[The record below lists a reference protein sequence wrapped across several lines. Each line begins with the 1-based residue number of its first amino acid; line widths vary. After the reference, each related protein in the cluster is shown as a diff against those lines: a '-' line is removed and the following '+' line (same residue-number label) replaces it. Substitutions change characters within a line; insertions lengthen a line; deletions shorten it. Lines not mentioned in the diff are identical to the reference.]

1 MSKTTTVTL
10 NPPSAVARRTRTSHA
25 VLLALLLAGCSVQPK
40 AFDAN
45 ENQAR
50 SADLVVRANADQ
62 EPVTG
67 PIDLYE
73 AMARAIKYN
82 LDGRVELMNLAL
94 AQRELDLSRYDMLPK
109 LVATVDYGGRDNY
122 SGGISKSLLTGQTSL
137 EPSTSSEKNVVQS
150 DLTLSWDVLDFGLSY
165 VRAKQAADRVSIADE
180 RKRKVINRLI
190 EDVRTAY
197 WRAVSA
203 ERLLTQIQEL
213 ERATQTALDLSLIH
227 I

>member
-122 SGGISKSLLTGQTSL
+122 SGASASRCSPARPRWSHRRLRRR
-137 EPSTSSEKNVVQS
+137 
-150 DLTLSWDVLDFGLSY
+150 TLS
-165 VRAKQAADRVSIADE
+165 RATSPSVGTFWTSACRMCAPSR
-180 RKRKVINRLI
+180 R
-190 EDVRTAY
+190 RTA
-197 WRAVSA
+197 
-203 ERLLTQIQEL
+203 
-213 ERATQTALDLSLIH
+213 
-227 I
+227 